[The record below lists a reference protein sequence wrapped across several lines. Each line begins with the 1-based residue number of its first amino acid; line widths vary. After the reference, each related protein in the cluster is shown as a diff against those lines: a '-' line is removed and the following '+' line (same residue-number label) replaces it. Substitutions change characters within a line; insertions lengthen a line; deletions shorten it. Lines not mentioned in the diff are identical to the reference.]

1 MTLPSTAA
9 AVAVGD
15 VPKGQ
20 QRQLDDQLVC
30 TIHVAVVAEDNHL
43 CLIGAA
49 AASAAVALKVDGS
62 RSEFKTIL
70 LFH

>member
-49 AASAAVALKVDGS
+49 AAAVALKVDGS

>member
-49 AASAAVALKVDGS
+49 AAAAVALKVDGS